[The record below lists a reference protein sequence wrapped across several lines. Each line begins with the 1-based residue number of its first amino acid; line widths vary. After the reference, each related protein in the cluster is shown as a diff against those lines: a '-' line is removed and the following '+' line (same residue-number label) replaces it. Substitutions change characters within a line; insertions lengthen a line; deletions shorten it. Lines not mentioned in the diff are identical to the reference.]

1 MSPRLVD
8 KGNGMSARSHVMA
21 GDLFTLAAAA
31 LDCAGTAEF
40 TDAFVDWVRGAAG
53 CDFCSAFLADDQR
66 QRRYLLAGGQ
76 HPRIPGFAETASL
89 DYAQRYWQRDR
100 VTQQVLASGG
110 DAHAVHVVRQAWNTI
125 TDPEYRRACYERAN
139 VLERITVYATRKP
152 RVFASAYWSRDSGPA
167 SAEGAERLETIAPL
181 LIAVLVKH
189 VELSKGAIAGSLFPP
204 LHDVVARLSQA
215 GFSLSRREVEVLA
228 GLLLRRTQSEIS
240 QTTGVALSSIIT
252 YRRRAYRKLGVADQ
266 RELERLY
273 NQLSRP

>member
-1 MSPRLVD
+1 MS
-8 KGNGMSARSHVMA
+8 GQAQVMA
-21 GDLFTLAAAA
+21 EDLITLAAAA
-31 LDCAGTAEF
+31 LDCAGTPEF

-66 QRRYLLAGGQ
+66 QLRYLLAGGQ

-100 VTQQVLASGG
+100 ITQQMLASDG

-139 VLERITVYATRKP
+139 VVERITVYATRRP

-167 SAEGAERLETIAPL
+167 SREGAERLQAIAPL

-189 VELSKGAIAGSLFPP
+189 VALSSGTVAGPLFPP
-204 LHDVVARLSQA
+204 LQDVAARLSQA
-215 GFSLSRREVEVLA
+215 GFSLSRREAEVLA
-228 GLLLRRTQSEIS
+228 GLLLGRTQNEIAE
-240 QTTGVALSSIIT
+240 TTGVALSSIVT

-273 NQLSRP
+273 HQLSRAR